1 LSQGLLGFARRW
13 TYLRCMGLVLSLLA
27 VLSFSMIVTRVA
39 AVMLVHTGI
48 SSEAARFQA
57 RSAFTGVG
65 FTTSES
71 ESVMNH
77 PVRRHIVMAVML
89 IGNVGFIT
97 VISTSVLTLTQFQ
110 SDGQNPVIVLS
121 MLSGGLIVLM
131 LIARSQWIDRRLSR
145 LISRLLKRFTS
156 LDVRDY
162 ASLLQLGG
170 EYRVTDLSVEEG
182 DWLAGRTLVQLRL
195 RDEGVMVLGINRK
208 DGTYVGAPRGSSVI
222 LSGDSI
228 ILYGKIGMCE
238 RLDERVHGY
247 EGEVE
252 HREAVAEQRRELE
265 HQELIDSGVIEA

>member
-1 LSQGLLGFARRW
+1 
-13 TYLRCMGLVLSLLA
+13 MGLVLSLLA
-27 VLSFSMIVTRVA
+27 VLAFSMIVTRVA
-39 AVMLVHTGI
+39 SVMLVHTGI

-71 ESVMNH
+71 ESVTNH
-77 PVRRHIVMAVML
+77 PVRRHIIMAVML

-97 VISTSVLTLTQFQ
+97 VISTAVLTITELQ
-110 SDGQNPVIVLS
+110 SQRENPMLVIS
-121 MLSGGLIVLM
+121 MLVGGLIFLT
-131 LIARSQWIDRRLSR
+131 LFARSQWVDQHLSR
-145 LISRLLKRFTS
+145 MISRALKRFTS

-162 ASLLQLGG
+162 ASLLQLSG
-170 EYRVTDLSVEEG
+170 EYRVTDLSVNEG
-182 DWLAGRTLVQLRL
+182 DWLAGRTLMQLRL

-208 DGTYVGAPRGSSVI
+208 DGTFIGAPRGSTMI

-238 RLDERVHGY
+238 RLDARGHGY

-252 HREAVAEQRRELE
+252 HREAVAEQKRELE
-265 HQELIDSGVIEA
+265 QQELLDSGSIEV